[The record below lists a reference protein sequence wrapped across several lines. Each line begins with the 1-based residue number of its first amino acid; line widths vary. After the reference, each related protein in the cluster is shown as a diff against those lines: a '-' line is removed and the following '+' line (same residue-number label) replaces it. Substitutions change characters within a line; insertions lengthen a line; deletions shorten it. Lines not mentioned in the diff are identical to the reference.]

1 MGGPS
6 AWNPVITVA
15 TLEKFATSSGKRFS
29 TPLLPP
35 DWFREDRKKRNPRLF
50 GRKQERYRSFNI
62 LTASQAVDK
71 IVKEIDMEIN
81 EITFY
86 TNSRVILGYIWK
98 ESRRFY
104 VCVANRVQTLQKISN
119 PKQWEY
125 MDTAENPADLS
136 MRCLKV
142 WSLMRS
148 NWLTEPSF

>member
-1 MGGPS
+1 M
-6 AWNPVITVA
+6 
-15 TLEKFATSSGKRFS
+15 
-29 TPLLPP
+29 
-35 DWFREDRKKRNPRLF
+35 
-50 GRKQERYRSFNI
+50 
-62 LTASQAVDK
+62 DK

-86 TNSRVILGYIWK
+86 TNSRVILGYIRK

-136 MRCLKV
+136 MRCLNV
-142 WSLMRS
+142 
-148 NWLTEPSF
+148 